1 MPQEDD
7 YVLGRGI
14 VQSVRSVYSCQ
25 SLPIS
30 NAGASVKKSNKTR
43 LDAQHL
49 LWKLHRG
56 YELHPLIPIKDDMK
70 IAELGTGTAVW
81 IFDLARQLPPTVQ
94 LQGFDISNRQFP
106 VRDTW
111 PQNVTLGTLDSLVDP
126 PASLCG
132 QFDVVHL
139 RMWASNLRQHDTSA
153 LIGHPGG
160 YLQWEDADL
169 VNQHIQGQDAERF
182 EQQLNE
188 VFRKVGLDY
197 RYVFN
202 NLISIGFG
210 LLKLFFR
217 QSWVP
222 DLPNCLRMEKFDVLE
237 AEKSRFRPE
246 LAQLCTNTYL
256 MALLEI
262 LQGIKRILA
271 HDSLLSIVEQE
282 LALHRLSSNNT
293 EVIYNWSPLA
303 ILAQYH
309 KDDL

>member
-188 VFRKVGLDY
+188 VFRK
-197 RYVFN
+197 
-202 NLISIGFG
+202 
-210 LLKLFFR
+210 
-217 QSWVP
+217 
-222 DLPNCLRMEKFDVLE
+222 KFDVLE